1 MAICK
6 LPNGILRPAV
16 GCWNGVPNSQVGR
29 QQGYLPGKL
38 GYNEYGMAVIRK
50 ALCLLDSTLNVT
62 FINMQGLWIQSAVV
76 ASQYL
81 PLENEHGDG

>member
-1 MAICK
+1 
-6 LPNGILRPAV
+6 
-16 GCWNGVPNSQVGR
+16 
-29 QQGYLPGKL
+29 
-38 GYNEYGMAVIRK
+38 MAVIRK

-76 ASQYL
+76 ASQYP